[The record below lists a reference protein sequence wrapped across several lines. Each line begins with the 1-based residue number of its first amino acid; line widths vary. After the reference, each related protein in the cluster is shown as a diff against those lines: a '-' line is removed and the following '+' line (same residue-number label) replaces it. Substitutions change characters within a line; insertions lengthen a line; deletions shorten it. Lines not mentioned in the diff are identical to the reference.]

1 MRLMSALSVKQGV
14 VPQKYFYSRGNH
26 ALLAD
31 QTGIERTAE
40 NRALC
45 SKDTGL
51 LLSVEQ
57 IEIFF
62 KAHAMLARCI
72 LGSGLFDCRLQECNC
87 FVKRLLQGHFIDQTT
102 GYAGSEQIAGTG
114 EAFSGVGSL
123 YEAASL
129 TCNSKICNPGF
140 FGISRNNTCYDNGLF
155 SDCLF
160 QKGKG
165 SFFYIAEIFRAS

>member
-1 MRLMSALSVKQGV
+1 M
-14 VPQKYFYSRGNH
+14 
-26 ALLAD
+26 
-31 QTGIERTAE
+31 
-40 NRALC
+40 
-45 SKDTGL
+45 
-51 LLSVEQ
+51 LSVEQ

-102 GYAGSEQIAGTG
+102 GYAGSEQIASTG

-140 FGISRNNTCYDNGLF
+140 FGISRNNTCYDNGLL

-165 SFFYIAEIFRAS
+165 SFFYIAEIFWTGGMACEGIIVCISEQTQLGKVRRDYICTFGKLPAVYP